1 MSFEELNLI
10 PLILRAIKEEGYS
23 APTPIQEQAIPRIME
38 GRDMMGCAQTGTGK
52 TAAFALPILQFI
64 HNNPTKSGKRRI
76 RALILTPTREL
87 AGQIADSFMV
97 YGRYLNVR
105 HAIVFGG
112 VSQNP
117 QTKALEHGVDVL
129 VATPGRLLD
138 LMGQGFVDL
147 RGVEIFT
154 LDEADRM
161 LDMGFINDIQKIERS
176 LPKQRQTLLFSATL
190 DAGVRELAKGMLDA
204 PVSIAVNPPASTVD
218 AVSQKVYFIDRGEK
232 IQLLTFLLTQKDAV
246 RSLVFARTKHGADR
260 IVRNLTRYRIRAAA
274 IHGDKTQSK
283 RQYALDSFKRGDVKV
298 LVATDVASRGLD
310 IDDVSH
316 VFNFDVPNEPESYV
330 HRIGRTGRAGAG
342 GVAITFCSPD
352 ERILFRD
359 VEKLINKKIETAEA
373 PHYLNLPE
381 PQEEPSREYSENDD
395 RLRYRRG
402 RAAGD
407 GSDERKRPRPKSGLG
422 GADNRGRDPRR
433 RTDVKSGEDTRSRQT
448 AGGNSDQGEKK
459 TSEGGVKRRRRRGG
473 RGRGAGGSQGAKRE
487 GA

>member
-10 PLILRAIKEEGYS
+10 PLILRAVKEEGYS

-38 GRDMMGCAQTGTGK
+38 GRDVMGCAQTGTGK

-64 HNNPTKSGKRRI
+64 HNNPTKGGKRRI

-87 AGQIADSFMV
+87 AGQIADCFKV
-97 YGRYLNVR
+97 YGRYLNVK

-117 QTKALEHGVDVL
+117 QTKALDQGIDVL

-147 RGVEIFT
+147 RSVEIFT

-161 LDMGFINDIQKIERS
+161 LDMGFIIDIQKIERR

-190 DAGVRELAKGMLDA
+190 DPGVRELAKGMLNS
-204 PVSIAVNPPASTVD
+204 PVSIAVNPSASTVD

-232 IQLLTFLLTQKDAV
+232 LQLLTFLLTQKDAV

-260 IVRNLTRYRIRAAA
+260 IARNLARFRIRAAA

-283 RQYALDSFKRGDVKV
+283 RQRALDAFKRGEVKV

-342 GVAITFCSPD
+342 GVAITLCSPD

-359 VEKLINKKIETAEA
+359 VEKLINKKIEPAEP

-381 PQEEPSREYSENDD
+381 PQEEPLREYDQEEERS
-395 RLRYRRG
+395 RRRDERG
-402 RAAGD
+402 QGD
-407 GSDERKRPRPKSGLG
+407 GGGNRRRPRRKSGSESAG
-422 GADNRGRDPRR
+422 GRGRDFR
-433 RTDVKSGEDTRSRQT
+433 RTETKVGDGASAVHAAGENSGAS
-448 AGGNSDQGEKK
+448 AKK
-459 TSEGGVKRRRRRGG
+459 TGDGGAKRRRRRGG
-473 RGRGAGGSQGAKRE
+473 RGRGEGAAQRAKRE
-487 GA
+487 GE